1 MSYERGDEV
10 MSSAVK
16 TREGALIL
24 DSHKLSHHFDRVQAW
39 EAGERIAPVS
49 IDMALTRACGSSCEF
64 CYAMMQES
72 QTRDNVKPVHALN
85 LADDFAAIGV
95 RSVSL
100 VSDGESTLSK
110 AYVPF
115 IQHLSKLGID
125 AANATNGWEWEP
137 EKIEQVLPY
146 LTWVRFTVAAGKPE
160 SYTHIMYHKKPARE
174 HTYVFDRA
182 MSHIRYA
189 VELKQRKNLKVTLGI
204 QMVLMPH
211 FGEEIIPFAQLGL
224 DLGVDYAVIKHCSD
238 DENRTLGID
247 YSKYQALHNLL
258 HQAEAMSTEQT
269 KVIVKWSKI
278 RDGENTPFK
287 RFYGPVFLLQI
298 SGSGL
303 VAPSGMFFNARYSKL
318 HIGNFIEERF
328 IDIWKSERY
337 WYAMN
342 YLASPAFDAQ
352 TMMGTLTIQHYVSVA
367 LDRHVRGIERLQ
379 PATGPK
385 PLHVNFL

>member
-1 MSYERGDEV
+1 MSE
-10 MSSAVK
+10 AVQ

-24 DSHKLSHHFDRVQAW
+24 DSHKLSYHTDRVEAW

-49 IDMALTRACGSSCEF
+49 VDMSLTRACGAMCSF

-72 QTRDNVKPVHALN
+72 QARSSIKTVDALN
-85 LADDFAAIGV
+85 LLDDFSAIGI

-115 IQHLSKLGID
+115 IQHAAELGID
-125 AANATNGWEWEP
+125 VGNATNAWEWEP

-146 LTWVRFTVAAGKPE
+146 ITWIRFTVAAGRPE
-160 SYTHIMYHKKPARE
+160 SYASIMYKGPE
-174 HTYVFDRA
+174 HTEVFDRA
-182 MSHIRYA
+182 IKHIQYA
-189 VELKQRKNLKVTLGI
+189 VDLKKRKGLSVTLGI

-211 FGEEIIPFAQLGL
+211 LKDEIIPFAQLGL

-238 DENRTLGID
+238 DEQHTLGID
-247 YSKYQALHNLL
+247 YSQYDSLHDLL
-258 HQAEAMSTEQT
+258 VQAESMSNEQT
-269 KVIVKWSKI
+269 KVIVKWDKI
-278 RDGENTPFK
+278 KDGDKPSYK
-287 RFYGPVFLLQI
+287 RFYGPQFLLQI

-318 HIGNFIEERF
+318 HIGNFTEERF

-337 WYAMN
+337 WRAMN

-352 TMMGTLTIQHYVSVA
+352 TMMGTLPIQHYVSVA
-367 LDRHVRGIERLQ
+367 LDNHAKGIKRIQ
-379 PATGPK
+379 PGQGPK